1 MSDATTENDASLLFE
16 WAPPKG
22 EKFLISVFLIVS
34 LILHAVAFYVF
45 RIIYPPAIALLP
57 PPARVNL
64 IAATSEEG
72 RTLLRWIESEDPA
85 LAFATLRPAE
95 SRSRTL
101 PKVAHVPSYMVQEP
115 QLKEPP
121 PLDLLKTVPQ
131 AFPPG
136 PVSVSR
142 NPTEPAWPKIPTR
155 VGFSEELTG
164 LGDIKLFSQ
173 EFAGSTAEPPENVR
187 FRIAV
192 NQSGEIRYCF
202 RLNSS
207 GDSNLDEQARL
218 WLVRSRFN
226 PQKPGAAADG
236 QNLVWGVAT
245 IEWNNDVTQPT
256 RSSST
261 PAPP

>member
-1 MSDATTENDASLLFE
+1 MNEGAIESDASLLFE

-22 EKFLISVFLIVS
+22 EKLLISVFLVVS
-34 LILHAVAFYVF
+34 LLLHAVAFYVF
-45 RIIYPPAIALLP
+45 RIIYPPAISLLP

-72 RTLLRWIESEDPA
+72 RTLLRWIEAEDPA
-85 LAFATLRPAE
+85 LAFATLRPTE

-101 PKVAHVPSYMVQEP
+101 PKLGHIPSYMIQEP
-115 QLKEPP
+115 KLKEPP
-121 PLDLLKTVPQ
+121 PLDLLAARPE

-136 PVSVSR
+136 PVTISR
-142 NPTEPAWPKIPTR
+142 NSTEPAWPKVSTR
-155 VGFSEELTG
+155 VGFSEELTA
-164 LGDIKLFSQ
+164 LGNIKLAGQ
-173 EFAGSTAEPPENVR
+173 QFAGSTAEPPENVR

-218 WLVRSRFN
+218 WLVQSRFS
-226 PQKPGAAADG
+226 PQQSGTGTDD

-245 IEWNNDVTQPT
+245 VEWGNDVAHPART
-256 RSSST
+256 ST
-261 PAPP
+261 SAPP